1 MKGTPNMFHKKQ
13 AGAPIALAL
22 LLALPGCISFGG
34 KPPTQLLS
42 LDATQKVA
50 PGTLRTVATG
60 MTLTVADPESPKLLD
75 TVRVP
80 VRITPTSLAYVTKVQ
95 WADTPRHLFQ
105 KLLSETIAA
114 TSNRIVLDPG
124 QYSADAGQRLM
135 GDLVDFGLDEASN
148 SAVVTYD
155 AILAGPGGTAIAR
168 QRFTASAPVGAKID
182 ADSIGTPLN
191 QAANKVA
198 TDVAAWVAASGR

>member
-1 MKGTPNMFHKKQ
+1 MMFHKKP
-13 AGAPIALAL
+13 AAVPLALAL
-22 LLALPGCISFGG
+22 AAALSGCVSFGG
-34 KPPTQLLS
+34 KPPERLLS
-42 LDATQKVA
+42 LDAAQKVA
-50 PGTLRTVATG
+50 PGTLRTVNAGT
-60 MTLTVADPESPKLLD
+60 TITVADPEAPKLLD

-80 VRITPTSLAYVTKVQ
+80 VRTSPTSIAYVTKVQ

-135 GDLVDFGLDEASN
+135 GELVEFGLDEASN
-148 SAVVTYD
+148 NAVVTYD
-155 AILAGPGGTAIAR
+155 AILAGPGGTALAR
-168 QRFTASAPVGAKID
+168 QRFTASVPVGGKID
-182 ADSIGTPLN
+182 AGNIGAPLN

-198 TDVAAWVAASGR
+198 RDVAAWLATTGR

>member
-1 MKGTPNMFHKKQ
+1 MTFHKKL
-13 AGAPIALAL
+13 GPVALAL
-22 LLALPGCISFGG
+22 LLSGCISFGG
-34 KPPTQLLS
+34 KPPAKLLS
-42 LDATQKVA
+42 LDPVAKVA
-50 PGTLRTVATG
+50 PGTTRSVTAGT
-60 MTLTVADPESPKLLD
+60 TITVADPEAPKLLD

-114 TSNRIVLDPG
+114 SSNRIVLDPG

-135 GDLVDFGLDEASN
+135 GELIDFGLDEASN

-168 QRFTASAPVGAKID
+168 QRFTASAPIGGKIE
-182 ADSIGTPLN
+182 AASIGVPLN

-198 TDVAAWVAASGR
+198 ADVAAWLAASGR

>member
-1 MKGTPNMFHKKQ
+1 MFHKKP
-13 AGAPIALAL
+13 AAIPLVLAL
-22 LLALPGCISFGG
+22 VAALSGCVSFGG
-34 KPPTQLLS
+34 KPPEQLLS
-42 LDATQKVA
+42 LDAVHKVT
-50 PGTLRTVATG
+50 PGTLRSVSAGSTI
-60 MTLTVADPESPKLLD
+60 TVADPEAPKLID

-80 VRITPTSLAYVTKVQ
+80 VRTSPTSIAYVTKVQ

-135 GDLVDFGLDEASN
+135 GELIEFGLDEASN

-155 AILAGPGGTAIAR
+155 AILAGPGGTAISR
-168 QRFTASAPVGAKID
+168 QRFTASAPIGAKIE
-182 ADSIGTPLN
+182 AGSIGAPLN

-198 TDVAAWVAASGR
+198 ADVAAWLASSGR

>member
-1 MKGTPNMFHKKQ
+1 MMFHKKP
-13 AGAPIALAL
+13 AAFPLALAL
-22 LLALPGCISFGG
+22 LATLSGCVSFGG
-34 KPPTQLLS
+34 KPPQRLLS
-42 LDATQKVA
+42 LDAAQKVA
-50 PGTLRTVATG
+50 PGTLRTVTAGSTI
-60 MTLTVADPESPKLLD
+60 TVADPEAPRMLD

-80 VRITPTSLAYVTKVQ
+80 VRTSPTSVAYVTKVQ

-135 GDLVDFGLDEASN
+135 GELVDFGLDAASN
-148 SAVVTYD
+148 NAVVTYD

-168 QRFTASAPVGAKID
+168 QRFTASAPVGGKID
-182 ADSIGTPLN
+182 AADIGAPLN

-198 TDVAAWVAASGR
+198 ADVAAWLATTSR

>member
-1 MKGTPNMFHKKQ
+1 MMFHKKP
-13 AGAPIALAL
+13 AAFPLALAL
-22 LLALPGCISFGG
+22 LATLSGCVSFGG
-34 KPPTQLLS
+34 KPPQRLLS
-42 LDATQKVA
+42 LDAAQKVA
-50 PGTLRTVATG
+50 PGTLRTVTAGSTI
-60 MTLTVADPESPKLLD
+60 TVADPEAPRMLD

-80 VRITPTSLAYVTKVQ
+80 VRTSPTSVAYVTKVQ

-135 GDLVDFGLDEASN
+135 GELVDFGLDAASN
-148 SAVVTYD
+148 NAVVTYD
-155 AILAGPGGTAIAR
+155 AILTGPGGTAIAR
-168 QRFTASAPVGAKID
+168 QRFTASAPVGGKID
-182 ADSIGTPLN
+182 AADIGAPLN

-198 TDVAAWVAASGR
+198 ADVAAWLATTSR

>member
-1 MKGTPNMFHKKQ
+1 MMFHQKRT
-13 AGAPIALAL
+13 AAPVALAL
-22 LLALPGCISFGG
+22 LLSLSGCISFGA
-34 KPPTQLLS
+34 KPPAQLLS
-42 LDATQKVA
+42 LDAAQKVA
-50 PGTLRTVATG
+50 PGTLRSAAAG
-60 MTLTVADPESPKLLD
+60 ASITVADPEAPKLLD

-80 VRITPTSLAYVTKVQ
+80 VRIAPTSLAYVTKVQ

-135 GDLVDFGLDEASN
+135 GELVDFGLDEPSN
-148 SAVVTYD
+148 SAIITYD

-168 QRFTASAPVGAKID
+168 QRFTASAPVGGKID
-182 ADSIGTPLN
+182 ATNIGVPLN
-191 QAANKVA
+191 TAANKVA
-198 TDVAAWVAASGR
+198 ADVAAWVAASGR

>member
-1 MKGTPNMFHKKQ
+1 MMFHEKRF
-13 AGAPIALAL
+13 GAPAALAL

-34 KPPTQLLS
+34 KPPAELLS
-42 LDATQKVA
+42 LDAAHKVA
-50 PGTLRTVATG
+50 PGTTRSVAAGT
-60 MTLTVADPESPKLLD
+60 TITVADPDAPKMLD

-114 TSNRIVLDPG
+114 TSDRIVLDPG

-135 GDLVDFGLDEASN
+135 GELVDFGLDEASN
-148 SAVVTYD
+148 SAIVTYD
-155 AILAGPGGTAIAR
+155 AIIAGPGGTAIAR
-168 QRFTASAPVGAKID
+168 QRFTASAPIGGKID
-182 ADSIGTPLN
+182 ANSIGAPLN
-191 QAANKVA
+191 IAANKVA
-198 TDVAAWVAASGR
+198 SDVSAWVTTAGR

>member
-1 MKGTPNMFHKKQ
+1 MMFHKKP
-13 AGAPIALAL
+13 AAVPLALAL
-22 LLALPGCISFGG
+22 AAALSGCVSFGG
-34 KPPTQLLS
+34 KPPERLLS
-42 LDATQKVA
+42 LDAAQKVA
-50 PGTLRTVATG
+50 PGTLRSSSAGTTI
-60 MTLTVADPESPKLLD
+60 TIADPEAPKLLD

-80 VRITPTSLAYVTKVQ
+80 VRTSPTSLAYVTKVQ

-114 TSNRIVLDPG
+114 GSNRIVLDPG

-135 GDLVDFGLDEASN
+135 GELIEFGLDEASN

-168 QRFTASAPVGAKID
+168 QRFTASAPVGSKID
-182 ADSIGTPLN
+182 ATTIGAPLN
-191 QAANKVA
+191 SAANKVA
-198 TDVAAWVAASGR
+198 GDVAAWLAASGR

>member
-1 MKGTPNMFHKKQ
+1 MMFHKKH
-13 AGAPIALAL
+13 AALSATLAL
-22 LLALPGCISFGG
+22 MLALPGCISIGG
-34 KPPTQLLS
+34 KPPAQLLS
-42 LDATQKVA
+42 LDAAQKVA
-50 PGTLRTVATG
+50 PGTLRSATPG
-60 MTLTVADPESPKLLD
+60 TTITVADPEAPKLLD

-80 VRITPTSLAYVTKVQ
+80 VRTTPTSLAYVTDVQ

-135 GDLVDFGLDEASN
+135 GELVDFGLDEGSN
-148 SAVVTYD
+148 SAIVTFD

-168 QRFTASAPVGAKID
+168 QRFTASVPVGAKIT
-182 ADSIGTPLN
+182 ATSIGRPLN
-191 QAANKVA
+191 SAANKVA
-198 TDVAAWVAASGR
+198 ADVAAWLAASGR

>member
-1 MKGTPNMFHKKQ
+1 MFHKKP
-13 AGAPIALAL
+13 AAIPLALAL
-22 LLALPGCISFGG
+22 AAALSGCVSFGG
-34 KPPTQLLS
+34 KPPEKLLS
-42 LDATQKVA
+42 LDAAQKVA
-50 PGTLRTVATG
+50 PGTLRSVSAGSTI
-60 MTLTVADPESPKLLD
+60 TVADPEAPKLLD

-80 VRITPTSLAYVTKVQ
+80 VRTSPTSIAYVTKVQ

-135 GDLVDFGLDEASN
+135 GELIEFGLDEASN

-155 AILAGPGGTAIAR
+155 AILAGPGGTAISR
-168 QRFTASAPVGAKID
+168 QRFTASVPVGAKIE
-182 ADSIGTPLN
+182 AGNVGAPLN

-198 TDVAAWVAASGR
+198 ADVAAWLASTGR

>member
-1 MKGTPNMFHKKQ
+1 MMFHKKQ
-13 AGAPIALAL
+13 AAMSAALAL
-22 LLALPGCISFGG
+22 LLTLPGCISIGG
-34 KPPTQLLS
+34 KPPAQLLS
-42 LDATQKVA
+42 LDAAQKVA
-50 PGTLRTVATG
+50 PGTLRSATPG
-60 MTLTVADPESPKLLD
+60 TSITVADPEAPKLLD

-80 VRITPTSLAYVTKVQ
+80 VRTTPTSLAYVTDVQ

-105 KLLSETIAA
+105 RLLSETIAA

-148 SAVVTYD
+148 SAIVTYD

-168 QRFTASAPVGAKID
+168 QRFTATVPVGTKIT
-182 ADSIGTPLN
+182 ATSIGAPLN
-191 QAANKVA
+191 SAANKVA
-198 TDVAAWVAASGR
+198 ADVAAWLAASGR